1 MAAPRKAG
9 AGFIPTTGVDF
20 GSMGSYSGGFTLPE
34 GDYSIE
40 FEVAMERL
48 NDKQQGRSPRLGVY
62 LHATPLTGG
71 DVFDQFLSMGGKAAL
86 SFAPDPNTGKGL
98 VSIPGGAGGGLNN
111 STNWYMFLKSLYDC
125 GLPEGVF
132 TNDFTVLDGIN
143 VHTQNVP
150 EPEERKGFASS
161 TGEVEMERKGP
172 RLIPVVTEIKDP
184 KPWEQT
190 GGAKVSPINRPKPSV
205 PARPPITS
213 TPATTPATPAAEV
226 EDVEAMAIAAVTDV
240 LVASPAGST
249 KLLLRTNT
257 FKAASKKYG
266 EEGAQQVLNTY
277 FGSDETLGTLLG
289 QLGYELAGQMVKPLS

>member
-1 MAAPRKAG
+1 MAAPRKTG
-9 AGFIPTTGVDF
+9 AGFIPTAGVDF

-62 LHATPLTGG
+62 LHATPLAGG

-125 GLPEGVF
+125 GLPEGIF

-150 EPEERKGFASS
+150 EPEERKRSEERRVGKECRARWS
-161 TGEVEMERKGP
+161 T
-172 RLIPVVTEIKDP
+172 
-184 KPWEQT
+184 
-190 GGAKVSPINRPKPSV
+190 
-205 PARPPITS
+205 
-213 TPATTPATPAAEV
+213 
-226 EDVEAMAIAAVTDV
+226 
-240 LVASPAGST
+240 
-249 KLLLRTNT
+249 
-257 FKAASKKYG
+257 
-266 EEGAQQVLNTY
+266 
-277 FGSDETLGTLLG
+277 
-289 QLGYELAGQMVKPLS
+289 